1 MPYSHP
7 VLEFLFLFSVVVI
20 WGMIFFNL
28 VLTWGG
34 YAYRRRYFKG
44 DLSPASDEELPA
56 VSAMIPARNEALVIE
71 KTVRALLA
79 MDYPRD
85 KFEVIVISD
94 HSNDGTT
101 GIVERLAREDSRVR
115 CLSWPA
121 RDRGSG
127 KPRALNEG
135 LKLCRHPVI
144 AIYDGDNN
152 PRPESLRILCTALV
166 RNPGLTAALGKF
178 RCINKGRNILT
189 RMVNVE
195 TLSFQWMI
203 QAGRY
208 FFSRFAVLPGTN
220 YVIRKD
226 HLEAVGGWDEKA
238 ITEDSELSV
247 RLQMAGYHVQ
257 FVPNSATWEQEPETL
272 KVWIK
277 QRTRWVRGNNYVL
290 GKFMKPALAFRNRHL
305 TVEFLYMF
313 VLYYL
318 FLLSTVL
325 SHGIFLL
332 SALDVIKVDIP
343 GPYTAVWLS
352 AFALYLAE
360 VMFVLSYEKED
371 GIGNLLVT
379 AFMYFTYCQMW
390 LYVVFKAL
398 FLDLARIN
406 VGVWDKTV
414 RFKTDEAAAARAVAE
429 DEAAS
434 AAAAA
439 KLGAGGA
446 GGTREA
452 SPAGPAH
459 G

>member
-1 MPYSHP
+1 MPFSHP
-7 VLEFLFLFSVVVI
+7 ILEFLFLFSVIVI
-20 WGMIFFNL
+20 WGMILFNL

-34 YAYRRRYFKG
+34 YLYRRRFFKG
-44 DLSPASDEELPA
+44 DPTLCRDAELPG

-101 GIVERLAREDSRVR
+101 EIVNRMSLEDPRVR

-121 RDRGSG
+121 RERGSG
-127 KPRALNEG
+127 KPKALNEG

-152 PRPESLRILCTALV
+152 PRPESLRILCTAMV
-166 RNPGLTAALGKF
+166 RNPRLTAALGKF

-189 RMVNVE
+189 RMVNIE

-208 FFSRFAVLPGTN
+208 WFSKFAILPGTN
-220 YVIRKD
+220 YVIRRD

-257 FVPNSATWEQEPETL
+257 FVPSSATWEQEPETL

-290 GKFMKPALAFRNRHL
+290 MKFAKPALTFKNRHL
-305 TVEFLYMF
+305 TTEFLYMF
-313 VLYYL
+313 GLYYF

-325 SHGIFLL
+325 SHAIFILSLL
-332 SALDVIKVDIP
+332 GVVRVDIP
-343 GPYTAVWLS
+343 GPYTAVWIS

-360 VMFVLSYEKED
+360 VFFVLSYEKED
-371 GIGNLLVT
+371 TLGNLLIT
-379 AFMYFTYCQMW
+379 GLMYFTYCQLW
-390 LYVVFKAL
+390 IYVVFKSL
-398 FLDLARIN
+398 ILDLSRYN

-414 RFKTDEAAAARAVAE
+414 RFKTD
-429 DEAAS
+429 D
-434 AAAAA
+434 AAAA
-439 KLGAGGA
+439 KAVASGEAADAKSSGAGRARSAAPSGKSDA
-446 GGTREA
+446 Q
-452 SPAGPAH
+452 
-459 G
+459 